1 MKKFSWFVAMLLVTC
16 MIFLVYGCKEQEF
29 TPSGSSGDTETLTL
43 DFNGAKLFGNSS
55 VKFTC
60 EEIEDFVGFPIETA
74 LVYLNFGIDRLERD
88 NYEFV
93 GWTLKKNGTNLVRYL
108 PEYGVLYAKW
118 DNGIDDDFGDIDDGT
133 DDDSG
138 DIDDDSDDNSGNID
152 DDFNDDS
159 GSQDF
164 DPDAPLSVTL
174 DFNGGTMN
182 GESSLILTYE
192 QLEMYIGLDFAIAIN
207 NLGVLTSVPTKNDG
221 STFIGFAA
229 TRNGTPGEPWTI
241 PESGNHTLYAIWM

>member
-29 TPSGSSGDTETLTL
+29 TPSGSSGDTESLTL

-55 VKFTC
+55 VKFTS
-60 EEIEDFVGFPIETA
+60 EEIEDVVGMPIETA

-118 DNGIDDDFGDIDDGT
+118 DNGTIDDSGNPDDGT
-133 DDDSG
+133 SG
-138 DIDDDSDDNSGNID
+138 DPN
-152 DDFNDDS
+152 
-159 GSQDF
+159 
-164 DPDAPLSVTL
+164 APLSVTL
-174 DFNGGTMN
+174 DFNGGTYE
-182 GESSLILTYE
+182 GESSLTLTAE
-192 QLEMYIGLDFAIAIN
+192 ELEMYVGMDITLAIN
-207 NLGVLTSVPTKNDG
+207 NLRVFTTSFPSKSDG
-221 STFIGFAA
+221 STFVGFA
-229 TRNGTPGEPWTI
+229 TSRNGNPGEPWTI
-241 PESGNHTLYAIWM
+241 PESGSHTLYAIYMQI